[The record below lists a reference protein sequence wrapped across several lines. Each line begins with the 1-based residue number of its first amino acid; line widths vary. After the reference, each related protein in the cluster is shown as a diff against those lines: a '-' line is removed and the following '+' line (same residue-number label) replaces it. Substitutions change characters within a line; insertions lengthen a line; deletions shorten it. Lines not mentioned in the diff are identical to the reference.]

1 MFNGRIQSELVLV
14 NSKEDPTTKRVN
26 QGMDVLRRGEDILS
40 ELSGTRQNVL
50 FFHTM
55 HVRNLE
61 QRRLLIGAG
70 VTVIEHSAS

>member
-1 MFNGRIQSELVLV
+1 
-14 NSKEDPTTKRVN
+14 
-26 QGMDVLRRGEDILS
+26 MDVLRRGEDILS
-40 ELSGTRQNVL
+40 ELGGTRQNVL

>member
-1 MFNGRIQSELVLV
+1 
-14 NSKEDPTTKRVN
+14 
-26 QGMDVLRRGEDILS
+26 MDVLRRGEDILS
-40 ELSGTRQNVL
+40 ELDGTRQNVL

>member
-26 QGMDVLRRGEDILS
+26 QGMDVLRHGEDILS
-40 ELSGTRQNVL
+40 ELGGTRQNVL

-55 HVRNLE
+55 HVRNLK